1 MFIVQRVVSL
11 LQTKLVFVATTVVSA
26 LPPGS
31 TGARC
36 TISLAEAHPVAARE
50 AFAECC
56 TRHSRK
62 CWVFRRSIVSH
73 RRGGCCFLAL
83 KGGTYEGDA
92 YGSLWTIGI
101 V

>member
-1 MFIVQRVVSL
+1 VYLFISDPLTNVYVQRVVSL
-11 LQTKLVFVATTVVSA
+11 LQTKLVLVATTTVSA

-56 TRHSRK
+56 TRLVRA
-62 CWVFRRSIVSH
+62 FPE
-73 RRGGCCFLAL
+73 
-83 KGGTYEGDA
+83 YDPDA
-92 YGSLWTIGI
+92 PLPVTEAAFQEVLGI
-101 V
+101 S